1 MTAFTY
7 INHNIIDI
15 RNIHLQFGSNYVI
28 IGTKI

>member
-1 MTAFTY
+1 MTVFTY

-28 IGTKI
+28 IG